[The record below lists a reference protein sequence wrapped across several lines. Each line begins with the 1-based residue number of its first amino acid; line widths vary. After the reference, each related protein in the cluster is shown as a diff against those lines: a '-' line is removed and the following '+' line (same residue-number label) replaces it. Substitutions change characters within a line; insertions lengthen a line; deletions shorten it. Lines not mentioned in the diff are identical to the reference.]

1 MAGSG
6 LEIERKYLLKAAPP
20 EEALLAHAAVP
31 AELEQIYLVRTAG
44 DPRRIR
50 RIVTGGSTAYVL
62 TEKRSLGGITR
73 REIERDL
80 DAATF
85 ALLATEADP
94 TRRPVRKTRWTWAE
108 AGQTWELDVFH
119 DPGDLVLLEV
129 ELSDANTVVTPP
141 AWLDVVRDVSTDEA
155 YFNWSLASIEAS
167 DEEPR

>member
-1 MAGSG
+1 
-6 LEIERKYLLKAAPP
+6 
-20 EEALLAHAAVP
+20 
-31 AELEQIYLVRTAG
+31 
-44 DPRRIR
+44 
-50 RIVTGGSTAYVL
+50 L

-141 AWLDVVRDVSTDEA
+141 AWLDVVRDVSTDKA